1 MLRDRLRARLLVC
14 VVQRENQGWV
24 MPILAGCLLAICAG
38 CSSKSSDRYIPSE
51 TQARPA
57 LEAALTAWKDGKQP
71 GLIEGTPIPVHAV
84 DSQWQT
90 GKKKL
95 TAYEIVA
102 QEPGDGP
109 PLFSVN
115 LTIQG
120 IAQPIVVRYYVVGK
134 DPLWVYREEDYKAP
148 KGGM

>member
-1 MLRDRLRARLLVC
+1 M
-14 VVQRENQGWV
+14 QREKRGWV
-24 MPILAGCLLAICAG
+24 MPILAGCLLAVCAG
-38 CSSKSSDRYIPSE
+38 CSSKSTDKFIPSE
-51 TQARPA
+51 TQAREA

-102 QEPGDGP
+102 QEPGEGP
-109 PLFSVN
+109 PLFSVS

-120 IAQPIVVRYYVVGK
+120 SSQPTVVRYYVVGK
-134 DPLWVYREEDYKAP
+134 DPLWVYREEDYNAP